1 MTNEFLIHN
10 FLLLIIFLF
19 FLTPLVI
26 LIVREVG
33 MKLAIGM
40 QPEWHSDVF
49 ENLLSKWS
57 WECILAICLD
67 NRWVRVALS
76 SKQFSWWY
84 HWPRGST
91 VEQLVENDDQ
101 PIAVTPGSSQGS
113 QRPHQLP
120 RWPTRVTWQKAR
132 SQHMQVKILCWACCF
147 DCYDCRESW
156 VTLGIF
162 LRRKMSNRAGQGW
175 GWVMKGQGSKLALDD
190 LSTLKKSLLKSWHWC
205 LYAQT
210 VI

>member
-1 MTNEFLIHN
+1 M
-10 FLLLIIFLF
+10 
-19 FLTPLVI
+19 
-26 LIVREVG
+26 
-33 MKLAIGM
+33 
-40 QPEWHSDVF
+40 F
-49 ENLLSKWS
+49 ENLLPKWS

-175 GWVMKGQGSKLALDD
+175 KVKDKSWHGIEMRKIRVEGLNILRKTDQIEIWRNEDKNIIFSFLCPIKDFFTSLVRSR
-190 LSTLKKSLLKSWHWC
+190 KKMQLLKSC
-205 LYAQT
+205 SS
-210 VI
+210 

>member
-33 MKLAIGM
+33 M
-40 QPEWHSDVF
+40 F

-101 PIAVTPGSSQGS
+101 PIAVTPSSSQGS

-190 LSTLKKSLLKSWHWC
+190 LSTLKNHCWRVGTDVCVLKLSFKFLGSPWDWDEEK
-205 LYAQT
+205 
-210 VI
+210 

>member
-1 MTNEFLIHN
+1 M
-10 FLLLIIFLF
+10 
-19 FLTPLVI
+19 LTI
-26 LIVREVG
+26 SS
-33 MKLAIGM
+33 
-40 QPEWHSDVF
+40 WHSDVF

-175 GWVMKGQGSKLALDD
+175 KVKD
-190 LSTLKKSLLKSWHWC
+190 KSWHGIEMRKIRVEG
-205 LYAQT
+205 LNILRKTDQ
-210 VI
+210 IEI

>member
-1 MTNEFLIHN
+1 MSSWS
-10 FLLLIIFLF
+10 IIFCCWLYFCSSWRLF
-19 FLTPLVI
+19 
-26 LIVREVG
+26 
-33 MKLAIGM
+33 
-40 QPEWHSDVF
+40 VF

-175 GWVMKGQGSKLALDD
+175 GWVMKGQGSKAGTGWFIHSQKITVEELALMFVCSNCH
-190 LSTLKKSLLKSWHWC
+190 LSFSVVHGIEMRKNKGWRVEYS
-205 LYAQT
+205 
-210 VI
+210 

>member
-1 MTNEFLIHN
+1 MSSWS
-10 FLLLIIFLF
+10 IIFCCWLYFCSSWRLF
-19 FLTPLVI
+19 
-26 LIVREVG
+26 
-33 MKLAIGM
+33 
-40 QPEWHSDVF
+40 VF

-120 RWPTRVTWQKAR
+120 RWPTRVMWQKAR

-190 LSTLKKSLLKSWHWC
+190 LSTLKNLKNHCWRVGTDVCMLKLSFKFLGSPWDWDEEK
-205 LYAQT
+205 
-210 VI
+210 

>member
-1 MTNEFLIHN
+1 MLFSLW
-10 FLLLIIFLF
+10 LVSSWSIICCCWLY
-19 FLTPLVI
+19 
-26 LIVREVG
+26 
-33 MKLAIGM
+33 
-40 QPEWHSDVF
+40 F

-175 GWVMKGQGSKLALDD
+175 KVKD
-190 LSTLKKSLLKSWHWC
+190 KSWHWMIYPLSKNHC
-205 LYAQT
+205 WRVGTDVCMLKLSFKFLGSPWDWDEEK
-210 VI
+210 